1 MEYNRV
7 WAEIDLDA
15 IHLVDMKHS
24 YLHIK
29 KQYQEQLYNLLI
41 YYIP

>member
-15 IHLVDMKHS
+15 IHHNLEAMHENLKPDTKICAV
-24 YLHIK
+24 IK
-29 KQYQEQLYNLLI
+29 TDA
-41 YYIP
+41 